1 MQDHQLRNKITWFSF
16 ALSLLVVWIHAGNAE
31 LFLGTGREAEL
42 LTRIESAI
50 SEYIGQIAVPGFF
63 MISGY
68 LFFRDFRKGSL
79 AGKWERRI
87 HSVLVPY
94 ILWNFLYYVGYAV
107 ASRVPGLGDIVG
119 KGVIAVSL
127 DEIVQAVLHYRYN
140 PVFWYLYQLIL
151 LILVA
156 PVLVL
161 IFRRT
166 WSKAAFFAVLLF
178 LLAGEIALPFIN
190 TDALL
195 YYSLAGAAASA
206 PELRAACERPESG
219 RLGILGGAVAIAAA
233 VGMYQMG
240 LRTAA
245 PVGFVLCRLFAVS
258 GLWFGVSAAKLPEA
272 GEIARHNFFLYATH
286 FAFVRLI
293 NKTIAML
300 LPDTLRT
307 IVIPL
312 ILYLSMPFLVLGIS
326 TAGFLILEKC
336 CPGLCRILNGNR

>member
-1 MQDHQLRNKITWFSF
+1 MQDYPLRNKITWFSF
-16 ALSLLVVWIHAGNAE
+16 ALSLLVIWIHAGNAE
-31 LFLGTGREAEL
+31 LFLGTGKEAEL
-42 LTRIESAI
+42 LSRIESAF
-50 SEYIGQIAVPGFF
+50 SDYIGQIAVPGFF

-68 LFFRDFRKGSL
+68 LFFRDFRRGSL

-94 ILWNFLYYVGYAV
+94 ILWNFLYYVGYAA
-107 ASRVPGLGDIVG
+107 ASRVPGLSEVVG

-151 LILVA
+151 LILLA
-156 PVLVL
+156 PVLIL
-161 IFRRT
+161 IFRST
-166 WSKAAFFAVLLF
+166 WSKAVFFAVLLI
-178 LLAGEIALPFIN
+178 LLAKEIALPLVN

-206 PELRAACERPESG
+206 PGVRSVCERPESG
-219 RLGILGGAVAIAAA
+219 RSGILGGAAMIAVAA
-233 VGMYQMG
+233 GMYQLG

-245 PVGFVLCRLFAVS
+245 PVGFVLCRLFAVG
-258 GLWFGVSAAKLPEA
+258 GLWLCVPAAKLPKA
-272 GEIARHNFFLYATH
+272 GEVVRHSFFLYATH

-293 NKTIAML
+293 NKTAAML
-300 LPDTLRT
+300 LPDALRS

-312 ILYLSMPFLVLGIS
+312 LLYLSMPFLVLGIS
-326 TAGFLILEKC
+326 TAGFVILEKY